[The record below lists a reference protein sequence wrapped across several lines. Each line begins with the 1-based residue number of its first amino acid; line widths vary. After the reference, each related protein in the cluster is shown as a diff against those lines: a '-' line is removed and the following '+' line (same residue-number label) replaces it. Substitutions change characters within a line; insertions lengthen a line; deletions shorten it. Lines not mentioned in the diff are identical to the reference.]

1 MAKVSGIVS
10 SFTIDDAAGTPVT
23 FSNEVGTVSI
33 NLSRAQQ
40 DVSGL
45 DSDGTERIT
54 LRGDYTVSFTGFWD
68 PAVVIPVF
76 GDLTGQRDLEIEF
89 PGATLTGVVVLSSFN
104 PAMAQDGSLGWS
116 AEGAQADGASTT
128 FVVAP

>member
-1 MAKVSGIVS
+1 MAKTSGIPTA
-10 SFTIDDAAGTPVT
+10 FTIDDAAGTPVV
-23 FSNEVGTVSI
+23 FSSEVGTVSL

-45 DSDGTERIT
+45 DSDGTERIN
-54 LRGDYTVSFTGFWD
+54 LRGDFTCSFTGFWD

-76 GDLTGQRDLEIEF
+76 GDLAGERDLIVAF
-89 PGATLTGVVVLSSFN
+89 PGASLTGKVVLSSFT

-116 AEGAQADGASTT
+116 AEGAQSDGATAEI
-128 FVVAP
+128 VVS

>member
-1 MAKVSGIVS
+1 MAKVSGLPTA
-10 SFTIDDAAGTPVT
+10 FTLDDAAGTPVV
-23 FSNEVGTVSI
+23 FSSEVGTVSI

-45 DSDGTERIT
+45 DVDGTERIQ

-76 GDLTGQRDLEIEF
+76 GDLDGARDLIIAY
-89 PGATLTGVVVLSSFN
+89 PGASLTGVVVLSSFT
-104 PAMAQDGSLGWS
+104 PAVAQDGSLGWS
-116 AEGAQADGASTT
+116 AEGAQSAGELGE
-128 FVVAP
+128 FVLD